1 MPIVSQKAQR
11 KGKME
16 RRREKF
22 SEVLIYYTEVEKK
35 NVDCYLWHCFK
46 QEGRDV
52 VGSLTMD
59 LPEMVDATYGYNL
72 KDGEFLKVQK
82 FLQGEELPILDEF
95 RQWMEVPKL
104 SKDFTV
110 WCRMGRLFLAY
121 NRDGNNAELLETSV
135 RTTFVSRADFWTVFD
150 S

>member
-1 MPIVSQKAQR
+1 MIVYSYSEILEPKEIFESL
-11 KGKME
+11 E

-59 LPEMVDATYGYNL
+59 LPEMVDVTYG
-72 KDGEFLKVQK
+72 
-82 FLQGEELPILDEF
+82 
-95 RQWMEVPKL
+95 
-104 SKDFTV
+104 
-110 WCRMGRLFLAY
+110 
-121 NRDGNNAELLETSV
+121 
-135 RTTFVSRADFWTVFD
+135 
-150 S
+150 